1 VPGTG
6 GRGGR
11 ERLAVLAPVGLL
23 VAVSCVQ
30 ITLAQTAFLSPW
42 KGGGFGMFASLDG
55 LGFRHVRLYVDAPGR
70 SEELALP
77 ESLADT
83 AARLAVFP
91 TGRALEVLGAGVLA
105 RERRLGRPATV
116 ARVEVWRTRFSAS
129 LESTEERIAAG
140 TVGDDGR
147 VERARR

>member
-1 VPGTG
+1 
-6 GRGGR
+6 
-11 ERLAVLAPVGLL
+11 
-23 VAVSCVQ
+23 
-30 ITLAQTAFLSPW
+30 
-42 KGGGFGMFASLDG
+42 
-55 LGFRHVRLYVDAPGR
+55 
-70 SEELALP
+70 
-77 ESLADT
+77 
-83 AARLAVFP
+83 
-91 TGRALEVLGAGVLA
+91 VLGAGVLA